1 MYISKMA
8 LLVLLGASIASIIAT
23 GVVISDFEVSW
34 RISIVVAIAGF
45 LAGLLGTYASGNMV
59 RMPRPTDPVTDSQA
73 TALIVVMII
82 LVALGALI
90 GSLLPLESFDR
101 GVETT
106 RSFMILLL
114 AFMGWISSLAV
125 GPLVVRLIEEEA
137 RASKTRRS

>member
-1 MYISKMA
+1 MA

>member
-114 AFMGWISSLAV
+114 AFMGWTSSLAV

>member
-114 AFMGWISSLAV
+114 AFIGWTSSLAV
-125 GPLVVRLIEEEA
+125 GPLVVRLIGEEA